1 MGINLCGWGW
11 VRHYFG
17 WVGVGGALFWVGGG
31 GWGIILGGWG
41 WMGMNRGECG
51 WVGLTVIFF
60 VVLIIFAMLTKY
72 YKLSIFTFLEIVDIY
87 YCGSLF

>member
-1 MGINLCGWGW
+1 M
-11 VRHYFG
+11 
-17 WVGVGGALFWVGGG
+17 WVGGVE
-31 GWGIILGGWG
+31 WG
-41 WMGMNRGECG
+41 WAHCLIMPIFYC
-51 WVGLTVIFF
+51 TVIFF